1 MVKCSNTNPILLNM
15 SKSFRAG
22 VFSGLL
28 LLMLTAC
35 SGNKEVS
42 SEPSDF
48 QKPKITLVRNDAE
61 KKVEV
66 LIDGQLFTAY
76 LFPETIAKPVLYP
89 IRSLGGAD
97 LTRGFPLDPRPGERV
112 DHPHHIGHWFN
123 YGDVNGL
130 DFWNNSD
137 AIPADKKSGY
147 GTIIPSEEIEVKEL
161 GDRAELTVGMDWIGP
176 DGRILLKEKT
186 KFVFQAE
193 GNKRVIDRIS
203 TLTAY
208 GLEVDMKDNKEGM
221 FAIRVARELEH
232 PSDKPEIFTDAN
244 GIATAVPSL
253 NNEGVTGKYRS
264 SEGVE
269 GDDVWGTRGKW
280 VTLSGQ
286 IKGEQ
291 VAISI
296 LDHHSNPG
304 FPTYWHARG
313 YGLFSANPLGQKA
326 LSNGREALN
335 FKLAE
340 GQSVTFKYRILVHSG
355 VALSD
360 ELMNTEFEAF
370 SKN

>member
-1 MVKCSNTNPILLNM
+1 MFQGVK
-15 SKSFRAG
+15 AG
-22 VFSGLL
+22 VVVGL
-28 LLMLTAC
+28 MAMTVSAC
-35 SGNKEVS
+35 SGNKEIS
-42 SEPSDF
+42 SDPTDF
-48 QKPKITLVRNDAE
+48 QKPKVTLVRKDAE

-76 LFPETIAKPVLYP
+76 YYPETIAKPVLYP

-97 LTRGFPLDPRPGERV
+97 LTRGYPLDPRPGERV

-137 AIPADKKSGY
+137 AIPAEKKSGY
-147 GTIIPSEEIEVKEL
+147 GTIIPSEEIELKEM
-161 GDRAELTVGMDWIGP
+161 GDKAELTVGMDWIGP

-186 KFVFQAE
+186 KFVFQAD
-193 GNKRVIDRIS
+193 GNKRMIDRIS

-232 PSDKPEIFTDAN
+232 PSDKPELFTDAN
-244 GIATAVPSL
+244 GIATAVPTL

-264 SEGVE
+264 SEGKV

-280 VTLSGQ
+280 VTLTGV

-291 VAISI
+291 VAMTI
-296 LDHHSNPG
+296 LDHPSNPG
-304 FPTYWHARG
+304 YPTYWHARG

-326 LSNGREALN
+326 LSNGKETLN

-340 GQSVTFKYRILVHSG
+340 GKSATFRYRILIHSG
-355 VALSD
+355 TSVTD
-360 ELMNTEFEAF
+360 ELLNTEFAAF
-370 SKN
+370 SKK

>member
-1 MVKCSNTNPILLNM
+1 MFQKIKAVAVSSLIFMT
-15 SKSFRAG
+15 FQ
-22 VFSGLL
+22 
-28 LLMLTAC
+28 AC

-42 SEPSDF
+42 SDTADF
-48 QKPKITLVRNDAE
+48 QKPIVKLVRKDAE

-76 LFPETIAKPVLYP
+76 YYPETIAKPVLYP

-97 LTRGFPLDPRPGERV
+97 LTRGYPLDPRPGERV

-137 AIPADKKSGY
+137 AIPAEKKSGY
-147 GTIIPSEEIEVKEL
+147 GTIIPSEEIELKEM
-161 GDRAELTVGMDWIGP
+161 GDKAELTVGMDWIGP

-186 KFVFQAE
+186 KFVFHAE
-193 GNKRVIDRIS
+193 GTKRMIDRIS
-203 TLTAY
+203 TITAY
-208 GLEVDMKDNKEGM
+208 GLDVDMKDNKEGM

-232 PSDKPEIFTDAN
+232 PSDKPELFTDAN
-244 GIATAVPSL
+244 GIATAVPTL

-264 SEGVE
+264 SEGKV
-269 GDDVWGTRGKW
+269 GDEVWGTRGKW
-280 VTLSGQ
+280 VTLTGV

-291 VAISI
+291 VALTI
-296 LDHHSNPG
+296 LDHPSNPG

-313 YGLFSANPLGQKA
+313 YGLFAANPLGQKA
-326 LSNGREALN
+326 LSNGKETLN

-340 GQSVTFKYRILVHSG
+340 GKSATFRYRILIHSG
-355 VALSD
+355 TSVTD
-360 ELMNTEFEAF
+360 ELLNTEFAAF
-370 SKN
+370 SKK

>member
-1 MVKCSNTNPILLNM
+1 MFQGVK
-15 SKSFRAG
+15 AG
-22 VFSGLL
+22 VVAGL
-28 LLMLTAC
+28 MAMTVSAC
-35 SGNKEVS
+35 SGNKEIS
-42 SEPSDF
+42 SDPTDF
-48 QKPKITLVRNDAE
+48 QKPKVTLVRKDAE

-76 LFPETIAKPVLYP
+76 YYPETIAKPVLYP

-97 LTRGFPLDPRPGERV
+97 LTRGYPLDPRPGERV

-130 DFWNNSD
+130 DFWNNSA
-137 AIPADKKSGY
+137 AIPAEKKGGY
-147 GTIIPSEEIEVKEL
+147 GTIIPSEEIELKEM
-161 GDRAELTVGMDWIGP
+161 GDKAELTVGMDWIGP

-186 KFVFQAE
+186 KFVFQAD
-193 GNKRVIDRIS
+193 GNKRIIDRIS

-232 PSDKPEIFTDAN
+232 PSDKPELFTDAN

-264 SEGVE
+264 SEGKV

-280 VTLSGQ
+280 VTLTGV

-291 VAISI
+291 VAMTI
-296 LDHHSNPG
+296 LDHPNNPG
-304 FPTYWHARG
+304 YPTYWHARG

-326 LSNGREALN
+326 LSNGKEALN

-340 GQSVTFKYRILVHSG
+340 GKSVTFKYRILLHSG
-355 VALSD
+355 VTVTD
-360 ELMNTEFEAF
+360 ELLNTEFAAF
-370 SKN
+370 SKK